1 MSTTTA
7 PVRGP
12 GQGTVPSGT
21 GTPPRRRR
29 TRRPPEVRNGAAR
42 YRAWWVPWLWVAAPV
57 VVVAMFYLFPFLN
70 TFFLSFTDASPLSG
84 QGENVG
90 LQNYRDLLSDPVFWN
105 AVLNSVVYAL
115 IVVPLMVLLP
125 LLVALLVRDKVPGI
139 GLFRSLYY
147 VPAIASLVVISL
159 AWSAILRDQGMVN
172 VALMDIGLIDQP
184 ISFLTGRWT
193 LLLCA
198 MAVTLWAGIPYYM
211 IMYLAALANVDRSL
225 YDAAAVDGAG
235 PVRKFLTV
243 TVPGVRT
250 MMTLVAILVTIGSL
264 KIFTEVHL
272 LSNGTGGIGGE
283 SQTLTMY
290 IRAVGLD
297 PTYGSLGLG
306 SAGAVALFLMTIGL
320 LIASQRLN
328 ADSEN

>member
-1 MSTTTA
+1 MTTTA
-7 PVRGP
+7 PVAEPEQRTAP
-12 GQGTVPSGT
+12 PRNGTT
-21 GTPPRRRR
+21 RRRR
-29 TRRPPEVRNGAAR
+29 GGEVLNGAAR
-42 YRAWWVPWLWVAAPV
+42 YRAWWVPWLWVVAPV
-57 VVVAMFYLFPFLN
+57 AVVAMFYLFPFLN

-84 QGENVG
+84 QGDFVG

-105 AVLNSVVYAL
+105 AVLNSVVYAA
-115 IVVPLMVLLP
+115 IVVPLMVVLP
-125 LLVALLVRDKVPGI
+125 LLIALLVRDKVPGI

-159 AWSAILRDQGMVN
+159 AWSAILKDQGMVN
-172 VALMDIGLIDQP
+172 VTLMEMGLIDQP

-198 MAVTLWAGIPYYM
+198 MAVTLWSGIPYYM
-211 IMYLAALANVDRSL
+211 IMYLAALANLDRSL

-235 PVRKFLTV
+235 PVRTFLTV

-250 MMTLVAILVTIGSL
+250 MMTLVAVLVTIGCL

-297 PTYGSLGLG
+297 PTYGSLGMG
-306 SAGAVALFLMTIGL
+306 SAGAVALFVMTIGF

-328 ADSEN
+328 ANSEN

>member
-1 MSTTTA
+1 MTTTA
-7 PVRGP
+7 PVAEPERRTAP
-12 GQGTVPSGT
+12 PRNGTA
-21 GTPPRRRR
+21 RRRR
-29 TRRPPEVRNGAAR
+29 GGEVLNGAAR
-42 YRAWWVPWLWVAAPV
+42 YRAWWVPWLWVVAPV
-57 VVVAMFYLFPFLN
+57 AVVAMFYLFPFLN
-70 TFFLSFTDASPLSG
+70 TFFLSFTNASPLSG
-84 QGENVG
+84 QGDYVG

-105 AVLNSVVYAL
+105 AVLNSVVYAA
-115 IVVPLMVLLP
+115 IVVPLMVVLP

-159 AWSAILRDQGMVN
+159 AWSAILKDQGMVN
-172 VALMDIGLIDQP
+172 VTLTEMGLIDQP

-198 MAVTLWAGIPYYM
+198 MAVTLWSGIPYYM
-211 IMYLAALANVDRSL
+211 IMYLAALANLDRSL

-235 PVRKFLTV
+235 PVRTFLTV

-250 MMTLVAILVTIGSL
+250 MMTLVAVLVTIGCL

-297 PTYGSLGLG
+297 PTYGSLGMG
-306 SAGAVALFLMTIGL
+306 SAGAVALFVMTIGF

-328 ADSEN
+328 ASSEN

>member
-1 MSTTTA
+1 MSTTTVDA
-7 PVRGP
+7 
-12 GQGTVPSGT
+12 VPDASGAARRS
-21 GTPPRRRR
+21 GGRRRR
-29 TRRPPEVRNGAAR
+29 RAGGEALNGAAR
-42 YRAWWVPWLWVAAPV
+42 FRAPWVPWLWVIVPMV
-57 VVVAMFYLFPFLN
+57 VVFTFYLFPFMN
-70 TFFLSFTDASPLSG
+70 TFFLSFTNASPLSG
-84 QGENVG
+84 QGESVG

-105 AVLNSVVYAL
+105 AVKNSVVYAL
-115 IVVPLMVLLP
+115 VVVPLMVILP
-125 LLVALLVRDKVPGI
+125 LLVAVLVRDKVPGI
-139 GLFRSLYY
+139 GIFRSLYY

-159 AWSAILRDQGMVN
+159 AWSAILKDQGWINMT
-172 VALMDIGLIDQP
+172 LMDIGLIDQP

-198 MAVTLWAGIPYYM
+198 MAVTLWSGIPYYM

-225 YDAAAVDGAG
+225 YDAAAMDGAG
-235 PVRKFLTV
+235 PVRTFLTV

-250 MMTLVAILVTIGSL
+250 MMTLVAILVTIGCL

-297 PTYGSLGLG
+297 PTYGSLGMG
-306 SAGAVALFLMTIGL
+306 SAGAVALFLMTFGFL
-320 LIASQRLN
+320 VASQRMN
-328 ADSEN
+328 AKAEN